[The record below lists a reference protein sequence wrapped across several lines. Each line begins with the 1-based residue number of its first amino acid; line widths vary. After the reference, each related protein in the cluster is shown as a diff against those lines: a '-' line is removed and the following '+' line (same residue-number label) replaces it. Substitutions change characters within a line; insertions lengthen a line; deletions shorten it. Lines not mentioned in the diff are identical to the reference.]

1 VERSGASTGSALKN
15 KMRLNYII
23 IPLIT
28 LGVSWFGSRLTS
40 SGMDWY
46 QTINL
51 PAWTPSGSVIGLAW
65 TIIFILG
72 TISALIVWNKKDKDG
87 IASSPAAP
95 RDDIG
100 EERLAASRQAP
111 RNDIRK
117 KRIIVLFL
125 VNAGLNLAWSW
136 LFFEQHLLGPA
147 VWEAGLLGLS
157 VIVLIILI
165 WPFSKLAAWLLVPY
179 GGWVIFA
186 TYLTYLIWTLN
197 R

>member
-1 VERSGASTGSALKN
+1 MERSGASTGSALKN

-87 IASSPAAP
+87 IASSPSAL
-95 RDDIG
+95 G
-100 EERLAASRQAP
+100 
-111 RNDIRK
+111 NDTGK
-117 KRIIVLFL
+117 KWIIALFL
-125 VNAGLNLAWSW
+125 INAGLNLAWSW
-136 LFFEQHLLGPA
+136 LFFNQHLIGPA

-157 VIVLIILI
+157 VVILIILI

-179 GGWVIFA
+179 GGWVTFA
-186 TYLTYLIWTLN
+186 TYLTYLIWNLN